1 MKGLSIT
8 SLILSIIF
16 LILGFYR
23 LLVYSNPESAYSE
36 SRNAWVGGDA
46 YNYIINAAQATAFF
60 VLFAAFF
67 LAFIVIKIGLKL
79 QNTENKVSN
88 SNLNINFDDKKDNFE
103 DVNKW

>member
-16 LILGFYR
+16 LIIGFYR
-23 LLVYSNPESAYSE
+23 LLFYSNPEEYSY
-36 SRNAWVGGDA
+36 RDPQNAWVGGDA

-67 LAFIVIKIGLKL
+67 LAFVIIRIGLKL
-79 QNTENKVSN
+79 QNADKPASNVNFDEVENKYN
-88 SNLNINFDDKKDNFE
+88 NTDK
-103 DVNKW
+103 W